1 MCIKKSRKFYLPT
14 IKDEEPFKSSNYE
27 DLKNKPLIA
36 DLDAIEGL
44 FISIEV
50 ILLLTLFIVHVNGKN
65 INFINA
71 LALIIL
77 RQTV

>member
-1 MCIKKSRKFYLPT
+1 
-14 IKDEEPFKSSNYE
+14 
-27 DLKNKPLIA
+27 
-36 DLDAIEGL
+36 
-44 FISIEV
+44 
-50 ILLLTLFIVHVNGKN
+50 NGKN

>member
-1 MCIKKSRKFYLPT
+1 MASKSAIK
-14 IKDEEPFKSSNYE
+14 
-27 DLKNKPLIA
+27 
-36 DLDAIEGL
+36 GL

-50 ILLLTLFIVHVNGKN
+50 KLLLTLFIVHVNGKN

>member
-1 MCIKKSRKFYLPT
+1 
-14 IKDEEPFKSSNYE
+14 
-27 DLKNKPLIA
+27 
-36 DLDAIEGL
+36 
-44 FISIEV
+44 
-50 ILLLTLFIVHVNGKN
+50 VHVNGKN

>member
-1 MCIKKSRKFYLPT
+1 
-14 IKDEEPFKSSNYE
+14 
-27 DLKNKPLIA
+27 
-36 DLDAIEGL
+36 
-44 FISIEV
+44 
-50 ILLLTLFIVHVNGKN
+50 LFIVHVNGKN

>member
-1 MCIKKSRKFYLPT
+1 M
-14 IKDEEPFKSSNYE
+14 
-27 DLKNKPLIA
+27 IA

-50 ILLLTLFIVHVNGKN
+50 KLLLTLFIVHVNSKN

>member
-1 MCIKKSRKFYLPT
+1 
-14 IKDEEPFKSSNYE
+14 
-27 DLKNKPLIA
+27 
-36 DLDAIEGL
+36 
-44 FISIEV
+44 
-50 ILLLTLFIVHVNGKN
+50 VNGKN

>member
-14 IKDEEPFKSSNYE
+14 IKDEEP
-27 DLKNKPLIA
+27 LKNKPLIA

>member
-1 MCIKKSRKFYLPT
+1 
-14 IKDEEPFKSSNYE
+14 
-27 DLKNKPLIA
+27 
-36 DLDAIEGL
+36 
-44 FISIEV
+44 
-50 ILLLTLFIVHVNGKN
+50 FIVHVNGKN

>member
-1 MCIKKSRKFYLPT
+1 MV
-14 IKDEEPFKSSNYE
+14 
-27 DLKNKPLIA
+27 A

-71 LALIIL
+71 LALIIS

>member
-1 MCIKKSRKFYLPT
+1 
-14 IKDEEPFKSSNYE
+14 
-27 DLKNKPLIA
+27 
-36 DLDAIEGL
+36 
-44 FISIEV
+44 
-50 ILLLTLFIVHVNGKN
+50 HVNGKN

>member
-1 MCIKKSRKFYLPT
+1 
-14 IKDEEPFKSSNYE
+14 
-27 DLKNKPLIA
+27 
-36 DLDAIEGL
+36 
-44 FISIEV
+44 
-50 ILLLTLFIVHVNGKN
+50 IVHVNGKN

>member
-1 MCIKKSRKFYLPT
+1 M
-14 IKDEEPFKSSNYE
+14 ENQ
-27 DLKNKPLIA
+27 NKPLIA